1 MKKNHLLCEIF
12 FFLALER
19 KMNKCTFKQLS
30 ARAVLMN
37 IFGTNIKVQEV
48 VKTSTIYTAITV
60 ELNLEAAQM
69 LLIGISLV

>member
-1 MKKNHLLCEIF
+1 
-12 FFLALER
+12 
-19 KMNKCTFKQLS
+19 MNKCTFKQLS

-69 LLIGISLV
+69 LLIGLSLV

>member
-1 MKKNHLLCEIF
+1 
-12 FFLALER
+12 
-19 KMNKCTFKQLS
+19 MNKCTFKQLS

-60 ELNLEAAQM
+60 ELNLKAAQM

>member
-1 MKKNHLLCEIF
+1 MKFF

-60 ELNLEAAQM
+60 ELNLKAAQM